1 MLKENNNVG
10 KKMLSES
17 KFYMGY
23 SRWDNAK
30 GRYETWEE
38 AVSRVMQM
46 HRTKYAD
53 KMTPELETL
62 ITFAEKAYKEKKVLG
77 AQRALQFGGQQLLS
91 KEMRNYNCTSS
102 YADRPRFFQEA
113 MYMLLCGAGVG
124 FSVQKQHISKLPKIR
139 KRYEKKVKIYSI
151 PDSIEGWAD
160 AFGVLISS
168 YFEGGGTFPEYEGCQ
183 VHFDFSKI
191 RPKGAMISGGFKAP
205 GPDGLR
211 DALLKCEKLLDKEVK
226 DSKEPVTVRPI
237 IAYDFV
243 MHMSD
248 AVLSGGVRRS
258 ATICL
263 FSKDDHDMLNAKTG
277 NWFVDNPQRAR
288 SNNSVMV
295 LRDEITRD
303 EWANIIQSVKQ
314 VGEPGFI
321 FTDNLEYAF
330 NPCVEVGMLPV
341 VAETQES
348 GWQGCNLSE
357 INGAYCTTR
366 EAFITACKASAIM
379 GTLQAGYT
387 NFEYLTETSRKIFEK
402 EALIGVSIT
411 GWMNNPDVLFNKDNM
426 IAGAEEVKKWNKVV
440 SELIGINQAARCT
453 TVKPSGNASVLLNT
467 ASGIHGEHSKR
478 YFRNVQMNEQDDVLG
493 LLQSVNPVMVEPSVW
508 SNTGTDYVVSFPVE
522 TKEGSI
528 VKEDLLGVKQLEY
541 VKLAQQYWVEY
552 GTNVELCADKNLRH
566 NVSNTITVDD
576 WDEVEQYLFD
586 NRKYFAG
593 VSLLSSMGDKA
604 YPQAPFTEVL
614 TADEI
619 LAKYGSAGMLASGLI
634 VDALSAF
641 GSLWKA
647 TDTLN
652 GWGEKLSVDGKED
665 LLKRDWIRRA
675 KKFSKNYFNADNLE
689 MSNCLKDCYNLHKWL
704 SIQGSMKDISFSEAL
719 TEKTFV
725 DVSGLGAQACSGN
738 ACEIKW

>member
-1 MLKENNNVG
+1 
-10 KKMLSES
+10 
-17 KFYMGY
+17 
-23 SRWDNAK
+23 
-30 GRYETWEE
+30 
-38 AVSRVMQM
+38 
-46 HRTKYAD
+46 
-53 KMTPELETL
+53 MTP
-62 ITFAEKAYKEKKVLG
+62 
-77 AQRALQFGGQQLLS
+77 
-91 KEMRNYNCTSS
+91 
-102 YADRPRFFQEA
+102 
-113 MYMLLCGAGVG
+113 
-124 FSVQKQHISKLPKIR
+124 R
-139 KRYEKKVKIYSI
+139 K
-151 PDSIEGWAD
+151 
-160 AFGVLISS
+160 
-168 YFEGGGTFPEYEGCQ
+168 
-183 VHFDFSKI
+183 
-191 RPKGAMISGGFKAP
+191 
-205 GPDGLR
+205 
-211 DALLKCEKLLDKEVK
+211 
-226 DSKEPVTVRPI
+226 
-237 IAYDFV
+237 
-243 MHMSD
+243 
-248 AVLSGGVRRS
+248 
-258 ATICL
+258 
-263 FSKDDHDMLNAKTG
+263 
-277 NWFVDNPQRAR
+277 R
-288 SNNSVMV
+288 SNNKGV
-295 LRDEITRD
+295 EI
-303 EWANIIQSVKQ
+303 
-314 VGEPGFI
+314 
-321 FTDNLEYAF
+321 
-330 NPCVEVGMLPV
+330 GMMPSLNG
-341 VAETQES
+341 ES
-348 GWQGCNLSE
+348 GFQVCNLTE
-357 INGAYCTTR
+357 LNGGQ
-366 EAFITACKASAIM
+366 CKTKEDFMQAAKAGSIL

-387 NFEYLTETSRKIFEK
+387 NFKYLSETSKKIIEN

-411 GWMNNPDVLFNKDNM
+411 GWMNNPDVLFNKENM
-426 IAGAEEVKKWNKVV
+426 QQGAEEVKHWNRVV
-440 SELIGINQAARCT
+440 ADIIGINYAART
-453 TVKPSGNASVLLNT
+453 TCVKPSGNASVLLNT

-493 LLQSVNPVMVEPSVW
+493 LLQAVNPVMVEPSVW

-552 GTNVELCADKNLRH
+552 GTNVELCVDKNLRH